1 MKLLL
6 SYLFVPLTVFCQS
19 DCFEQY
25 YQTNTTH
32 KVNAEVLVK
41 LKSAGKI
48 FIVHTPE
55 GNFGLKDKVV
65 GDSDL
70 KGRPDSL
77 NRRFESYLNPI
88 CKRGNLVLSSDAV
101 VVVEEVHLYTR
112 GALIGNKEVILPYNL
127 IERMDVYGIDREAT
141 RRSLIT
147 GITVITIVLT
157 ALVALIIGI
166 VEIVSMIYRKP

>member
-1 MKLLL
+1 M
-6 SYLFVPLTVFCQS
+6 PLTAFCQS
-19 DCFEQY
+19 NCFEQY
-25 YQTNTTH
+25 YQTNTIH

-55 GNFGLKDKVV
+55 GNFGLRYLVV
-65 GDSDL
+65 GESDL
-70 KGRPDSL
+70 AGRPDSL
-77 NRRFESYLNPI
+77 NRQFESYLNPI
-88 CKRGNLVLSSDAV
+88 CKRGNLVLSSDAA

-112 GALIGNKEVILPYNL
+112 VALTGNEGVILPYNL

-166 VEIVSMIYRKP
+166 VEIISMIYRRPQSL